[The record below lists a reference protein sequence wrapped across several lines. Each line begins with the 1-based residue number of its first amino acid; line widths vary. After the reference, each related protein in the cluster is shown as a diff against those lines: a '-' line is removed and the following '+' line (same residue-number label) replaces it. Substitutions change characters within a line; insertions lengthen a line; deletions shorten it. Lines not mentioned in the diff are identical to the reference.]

1 MQVPEVAR
9 VYECIHIR
17 LVSPCIPSNVGN
29 HFMPVLACT
38 KGIQKNCMSEQRF
51 EPMLAYA
58 NSILSVV
65 P

>member
-9 VYECIHIR
+9 VYEFIHLR
-17 LVSPCIPSNVGN
+17 LVSPCIPSNVSS
-29 HFMPVLACT
+29 HFLLVLACT
-38 KGIQKNCMSEQRF
+38 KGIHKNCMSEQAL